1 MYGEYYRPR
10 GVFNE
15 FGRIMRSSKIFKA
28 RRQLTLDAEE
38 RTVVRT
44 ELQAGSVLSPDVDVY
59 TPLDP
64 NVGFQNMPTTPIA
77 NHPMECP
84 PTLVFSP
91 FDGAQADA
99 QEAHASP
106 EVPSSPYGPAYQN
119 QQNPPR
125 NSTPHEES
133 TEGMATGGLQ
143 TECDAYLSPREV
155 IATPDSSTDFGG
167 TLIRSRTITA
177 INRAM
182 FIVSWLP

>member
-1 MYGEYYRPR
+1 MQTIYCTVHNVCVCTKTYPMNSALSTVVCPRADWNCWQKYHEYYRPR
-10 GVFNE
+10 RVFNE

-64 NVGFQNMPTTPIA
+64 NVGFQNMLRTPIT
-77 NHPMECP
+77 NRPVESP

-106 EVPSSPYGPAYQN
+106 EVPSSPYVPVGAAF
-119 QQNPPR
+119 
-125 NSTPHEES
+125 EE
-133 TEGMATGGLQ
+133 
-143 TECDAYLSPREV
+143 YRSPRE
-155 IATPDSSTDFGG
+155 IASTAASSEDFPGG
-167 TLIRSRTITA
+167 PSHSVEL
-177 INRAM
+177 
-182 FIVSWLP
+182 